1 MIIPLVGKFAGS
13 LLGTWV
19 ARQDVFSLLVLVM
32 IAYIA
37 LVPQSTMTIREFV
50 DDWVLP
56 NQQDYV
62 VIDDG
67 AVAGV
72 ASLAGLRA
80 VPAGS
85 WADTRLT
92 GLPLREPP
100 HAEPQE
106 PIDEVLK
113 RDRSPALG
121 DTGPGR
127 RRRVVGTVT
136 SHDILDLVMLM
147 DEIAGELEQRGAGD
161 PPARSQGRS
170 RKPPGPGAGPAQ
182 AISERRKAALAAMKA
197 SSANR
202 ASSARSVEASSSTAP
217 AESCSRKRGIASTG
231 TGRSDR
237 PGTSPKRW

>member
-80 VPAGS
+80 VPRAPGLIQDSPACRCGSRPTRNRTSRSTRYSSVTDHRLSVIPVLDDAGES
-85 WADTRLT
+85 WAR
-92 GLPLREPP
+92 
-100 HAEPQE
+100 
-106 PIDEVLK
+106 
-113 RDRSPALG
+113 
-121 DTGPGR
+121 
-127 RRRVVGTVT
+127 
-136 SHDILDLVMLM
+136 
-147 DEIAGELEQRGAGD
+147 
-161 PPARSQGRS
+161 
-170 RKPPGPGAGPAQ
+170 
-182 AISERRKAALAAMKA
+182 
-197 SSANR
+197 
-202 ASSARSVEASSSTAP
+202 
-217 AESCSRKRGIASTG
+217 
-231 TGRSDR
+231 
-237 PGTSPKRW
+237 